1 MLFSLWASC
10 QLLCQNLRW
19 FFYPTYQF
27 CIIDFWSTLLNST
40 LFHSTTLHHHD
51 VLLLVRDF
59 SAPLSSNLMC
69 YRQPSSPKSL
79 RIIMRLPCCRLSD
92 WSALFMLY
100 RFGNRFRNLY
110 LILLTIYFIK
120 GITVGG
126 SLQGLAAEST
136 SFKYGF
142 VHDAIIGFEA
152 VLTNGTVLWCS
163 PQCNSELFYSLPGK
177 GYRTAIISNL
187 NDLFCYLFLVE

>member
-1 MLFSLWASC
+1 
-10 QLLCQNLRW
+10 
-19 FFYPTYQF
+19 
-27 CIIDFWSTLLNST
+27 
-40 LFHSTTLHHHD
+40 
-51 VLLLVRDF
+51 
-59 SAPLSSNLMC
+59 
-69 YRQPSSPKSL
+69 
-79 RIIMRLPCCRLSD
+79 
-92 WSALFMLY
+92 MLY

-177 GYRTAIISNL
+177 RYRTAIISNRSG
-187 NDLFCYLFLVE
+187 LFCYLFLVG